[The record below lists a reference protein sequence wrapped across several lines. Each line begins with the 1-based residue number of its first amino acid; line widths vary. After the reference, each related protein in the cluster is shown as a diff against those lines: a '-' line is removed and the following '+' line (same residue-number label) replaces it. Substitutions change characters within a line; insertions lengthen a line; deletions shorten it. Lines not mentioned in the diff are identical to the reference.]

1 MSFFDF
7 FYAME
12 SGLNMNPRHNTEA
25 VLLSAMALGFN
36 ISGHTAVKY
45 LSATYPGETVSG
57 FAAGTPSPEVGR
69 SDNAPNK
76 VTSAKEVLAELANEM
91 RATRVESE
99 MLRVQLN
106 ETRIQVSS
114 LESELERKAA
124 ELEAIQALTNDM
136 ERIIKQSEDSSSKN
150 LSLMDS
156 VLVGDPLFNGD
167 KIDKQVVNDP
177 KAIAKAAIEAY
188 KAGRTDVKAAE
199 LDF

>member
-1 MSFFDF
+1 
-7 FYAME
+7 
-12 SGLNMNPRHNTEA
+12 
-25 VLLSAMALGFN
+25 
-36 ISGHTAVKY
+36 
-45 LSATYPGETVSG
+45 
-57 FAAGTPSPEVGR
+57 PEIGR

-188 KAGRTDVKAAE
+188 KAGRKDVKAAE